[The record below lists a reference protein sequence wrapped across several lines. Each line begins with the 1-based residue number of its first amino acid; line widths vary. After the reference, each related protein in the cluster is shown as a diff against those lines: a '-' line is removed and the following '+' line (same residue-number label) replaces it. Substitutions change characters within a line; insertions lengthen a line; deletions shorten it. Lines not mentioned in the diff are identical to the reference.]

1 MVEFKDKISLRQLQH
16 LASAYNDKFKIK
28 NVWRATKSE
37 IMNEFTKHKVKPVI
51 ENGSWVLKPASAT
64 MRLPT
69 RITSRRPEQMKAQE
83 KEEKAPP
90 KPKVKAPPKPKAKAP
105 KKMKEE
111 KPKKA
116 TKPKKQE
123 NKGSSVLTAKQK
135 ANLNEGLKKAIIKAK
150 KGKK

>member
-37 IMNEFTKHKVKPVI
+37 IMEQFTKHKVKPAI
-51 ENGSWVLKPASAT
+51 ENGSWVLKPASSA

-69 RITSRRPEQMKAQE
+69 RIVSRRPEQMKA
-83 KEEKAPP
+83 EEMP
-90 KPKVKAPPKPKAKAP
+90 VKAPPKPKAKAP
-105 KKMKEE
+105 KQKKEE

-135 ANLNEGLKKAIIKAK
+135 AKLPKGLQEAIIKKK